1 MTTSNNNEFCR
12 QVCENLGV
20 ALIAAD
26 AALAVRIWNHA
37 AARMF
42 GAETHQMLGT
52 NMKSVFPIA
61 VREQAAAC
69 LNRALEEGDIS
80 SLEFEHRDEHGD
92 RRELIATFSPV
103 VCDNGARIGASASIR
118 DITHRIALQR
128 ELDESRK
135 MAALGELAGAVAHHF
150 NNLLGGLVTSNDF
163 AAQSGDP
170 AIMLRVLKQSG
181 QSLLKTS
188 RLVNGLTAF
197 AQGNQ
202 HADDLS
208 DLTEIVLGVAEGLER
223 ELETSNIDFQLDL
236 PAFPVIPVGRAQL
249 TTIIRNIARNS
260 IEAMP
265 KGGILSIQCRY
276 EEQVAVVDINDT
288 GCGLNEEACCRVFEP
303 FWSTKA
309 TARDHPGTVVGLG
322 LSIAHGLAQV
332 IGASIQVS
340 STPGKGTQFRIRI
353 PVSTA
358 VGPP

>member
-1 MTTSNNNEFCR
+1 MTTPTDNEFCR

-20 ALIAAD
+20 ALVAAD
-26 AALAVRIWNHA
+26 SALTVRIWNHA
-37 AARMF
+37 AVRMF
-42 GAETHQMLGT
+42 GAEKHQMLGT
-52 NMKSVFPIA
+52 DMTSVFPIA
-61 VREQAAAC
+61 VRERAVAM
-69 LNRALEEGDIS
+69 LNRALEDGDVS
-80 SLEFEHRDEHGD
+80 SLEFEHRDEQGN
-92 RRELIATFSPV
+92 RRELIATFGPV

-135 MAALGELAGAVAHHF
+135 MVALGELAGAMAHHF
-150 NNLLGGLVTSNDF
+150 NNLLGGIVTSTDF

-170 AIMLRVLKQSG
+170 AIMRRVLKQSG

-202 HADDLS
+202 HADDFS
-208 DLTEIVLGVAEGLER
+208 DFTEIVLDVAQGLER
-223 ELETSNIDFQLDL
+223 ELEASNIDFQLDMPRL
-236 PAFPVIPVGRAQL
+236 PVIPVGRAQL

-265 KGGILSIQCRY
+265 TGGALTIRCRL
-276 EEQVAVVDINDT
+276 EAQTLTVDINDT
-288 GCGLNEEACCRVFEP
+288 GRGLDEEACRRVFEP

-309 TARDHPGTVVGLG
+309 SVQDRPGEAVGLG

-332 IGASIQVS
+332 IGASIHVS
-340 STPGKGTQFRIRI
+340 STPGKGTRFQVRI

-358 VGPP
+358 P